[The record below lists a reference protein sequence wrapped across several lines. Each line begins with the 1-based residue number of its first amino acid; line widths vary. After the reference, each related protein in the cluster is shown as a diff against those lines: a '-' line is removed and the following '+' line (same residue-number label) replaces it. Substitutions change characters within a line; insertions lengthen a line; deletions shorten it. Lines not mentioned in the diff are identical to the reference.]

1 MDNDSD
7 TSASGSAGARARQV
21 LHDLD
26 ADRASLAE
34 RVAAP
39 GWLHSLCALFIAGY
53 VATPALRSETPRDA
67 VSGALVA
74 ATAVLLLGYQRL
86 SGVRVRRTGARGGL
100 LVAGMLVATLVLL
113 SVSSGLAAS
122 LSGWWVLAPA
132 AITLVVVLLGSRRFD
147 RFYRESLT
155 RGRSAS
161 I

>member
-1 MDNDSD
+1 MDNHLD
-7 TSASGSAGARARQV
+7 TSASGSPGGRARQV

-26 ADRASLAE
+26 VDRASLAE

-39 GWLHSLCALFIAGY
+39 GWLYPLCALFIAGF
-53 VATPALRSETPRDA
+53 VATPALRSDTPREA

-74 ATAVLLLGYQRL
+74 ATVVLLLGYQRL

-113 SVSSGLAAS
+113 SVSFGLAAS
-122 LSGWWVLAPA
+122 LSAWWVLAPA
-132 AITLVVVLLGSRRFD
+132 AMTFVVVLLGSRRFD

-155 RGRSAS
+155 RDRSAS
-161 I
+161 V